1 MANLKEIRLRIGSV
15 KNTQTVTKAMKMVS
29 AAKLRRAQD
38 RILQLRPYA
47 KKLREII
54 DNVTAAVDV
63 SDIPSNLV
71 KSREV
76 KNVLFILVTSSRGLC
91 GGFNSNLIKELN
103 NFIGENYASE
113 RDSGNLHF
121 LCLGKKGHD
130 HFRKRGY
137 NVLGTAEQY
146 DVFANISFEQVN
158 DIVNEVFTSFEDGT
172 YDKVHLVFNE
182 FKNVMA
188 QNRLVDDFLPVA
200 VDKDEEEEAEATA
213 DYIFEPGREEILTD
227 LIPKALRTQVYRA
240 VLESNAS
247 EQGSRMVAMDKATEN
262 ANELLKDL
270 KLKYNKARQ
279 AAITK
284 EILEIAAG
292 ADALES

>member
-1 MANLKEIRLRIGSV
+1 MANLKEIRLRINSV

-29 AAKLRRAQD
+29 AAKLRKAQD

-63 SDIPSNLV
+63 SEIPSKLV
-71 KSREV
+71 QSREV
-76 KNVLFILVTSSRGLC
+76 NNVLIILVTSSRGLC
-91 GGFNSNLIKELN
+91 GGFNSNLIKHLN
-103 NFIGENYASE
+103 AWIDERYASE
-113 RDSGNLHF
+113 RDNGKLHF

-130 HFRKRGY
+130 YFRKRGY
-137 NVLGTAEQY
+137 QVLGTADQY
-146 DVFANISFEQVN
+146 DVFANLSFDQVN
-158 DIVNEVFTSFEDGT
+158 EIVDEVFTAFEDGT
-172 YDKVHLVFNE
+172 YDKVHLVYNE
-182 FKNVMA
+182 FKNVMS
-188 QNRLVDDFLPVA
+188 QNRMVDDFLPVA
-200 VDKDEEEEAEATA
+200 VDADEEEATGPTA
-213 DYIFEPGREEILTD
+213 DYIFEPDREQILTD

-262 ANELLKDL
+262 ANELLKEL